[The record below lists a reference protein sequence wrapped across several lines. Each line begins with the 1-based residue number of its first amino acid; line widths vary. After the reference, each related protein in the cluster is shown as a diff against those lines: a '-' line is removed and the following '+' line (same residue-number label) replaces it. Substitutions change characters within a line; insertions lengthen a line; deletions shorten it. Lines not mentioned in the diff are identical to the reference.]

1 MMSLSRGDSD
11 AVVVTDISKTFDRND
26 QNLPT
31 NQTIPTMLRRHFFR
45 VGLAVVTTL
54 ALVGCGG
61 DPSTTGSNESASP
74 EEAPSAESSI
84 FYISAIPDEK
94 ITDQKAKF
102 DKLAAYLTEKLGVEA
117 EFVFSKDY
125 ADAVTK
131 FSNGEVHLVW
141 FGGLSGVQARMAVDG
156 AQAIAQGKADPQYKS
171 YFIANKDAGLSPS
184 ADFPAA
190 IKDMTFTFGSPG
202 STSGR
207 LMPTFFIME
216 NNGGV
221 HPDEWFA
228 AKPGFQMSGGHV
240 ATANAVADGTYQTGA
255 LNYKTYDSLVE
266 SDPKIAENTVKIWT
280 TPFYA
285 DYNFTIHPD
294 AEAAFGAG
302 FAQKVQTALIE
313 APSGSDAL
321 KAINRESII
330 SAKNEDFEGIK
341 TTAVQMGL
349 IEE

>member
-1 MMSLSRGDSD
+1 
-11 AVVVTDISKTFDRND
+11 
-26 QNLPT
+26 
-31 NQTIPTMLRRHFFR
+31 MLKSHLFR
-45 VGLAVVTTL
+45 VGLAAVTTL

-61 DPSTTGSNESASP
+61 DPSSTDSSQSSSDTP
-74 EEAPSAESSI
+74 PKDTPEAPSAT
-84 FYISAIPDEK
+84 FFLSAIPDEK

-102 DKLAAYLTEKLGVEA
+102 DKLAAYLTEAVGVNT

-125 ADAVTK
+125 ADSVTK
-131 FSNGEVHLVW
+131 FKNGEVHLVW
-141 FGGLSGVQARMAVDG
+141 FGGLSGVQARMAVPG
-156 AQAIAQGKADPQYKS
+156 AQAIAQGKADPKYKS
-171 YFIANKDAGLSPS
+171 YFIANKETGLKPSP
-184 ADFPAA
+184 DFPAA

-207 LMPTFFIME
+207 LMPTYFIMQ

-228 AKPGFQMSGGHV
+228 QEPGFQMSGGHV

-294 AEAAFGAG
+294 VKKAFGDDFIG
-302 FAQKVQTALIE
+302 KVQAALIA
-313 APSGSDAL
+313 APAGSDAL

-330 SAKNEDFEGIK
+330 AAKNEDFDGIK
-341 TTAVQMGL
+341 DTAIQMGL

>member
-1 MMSLSRGDSD
+1 MIKD
-11 AVVVTDISKTFDRND
+11 D
-26 QNLPT
+26 QKLPDKP
-31 NQTIPTMLRRHFFR
+31 TIPTMLKRHLFR
-45 VGLAVVTTL
+45 VGLAAVTAL

-61 DPSTTGSNESASP
+61 NPSPADSSDNASSDEASP
-74 EEAPSAESSI
+74 APAAT
-84 FYISAIPDEK
+84 FYLSAIPDEK

-102 DKLAAYLTEKLGVEA
+102 DKLASYLSGKLGVPT

-131 FSNGEVHLVW
+131 FKNGETQLVW
-141 FGGLSGVQARMAVDG
+141 FGGLSGVQARMAVPG
-156 AQAIAQGKADPQYKS
+156 SQAIAQGKADPKYKS
-171 YFIANKDAGLSPS
+171 YIIANKATGLEAS
-184 ADFPAA
+184 AEFPAA
-190 IKDMTFTFGSPG
+190 IKDLTFTFGSPG

-216 NNGGV
+216 NNGAV

-294 AEAAFGAG
+294 AEAAFGNG
-302 FAQKVQTALIE
+302 FAQKVQSALIE
-313 APSGSDAL
+313 APAGSDAL
-321 KAINRESII
+321 KAINREAII
-330 SAKNEDFEGIK
+330 SAKNVDFDGIK
-341 TTAVQMGL
+341 NTAVKMGL